1 MTRNEAWERLQVTP
15 DQVASQPI
23 IGRTL
28 SKIGTRKQIIELLQ
42 ESEVPEL
49 RAVLEKIQ
57 ELPLTRPMGPREKK
71 SHPTPDAIPMEAFC
85 LSAGVPT
92 LKFLS
97 LVIVEALTRNADLA
111 KLIASAAHPQVTQK
125 TVEVA
130 LEEPIIW
137 KDKNGEVHVVAPPG
151 GDAARKLLHQHAGF
165 LPMPKNSVV
174 QIFGGAQIDARQQ
187 TQVTLPPVE
196 DEARNMTDRF
206 NQRFLANRPQ
216 LVARVEDMDEEEVS
230 E

>member
-1 MTRNEAWERLQVTP
+1 MNRNEAWERLQVTP
-15 DQVASQPI
+15 DQVANQPI

-28 SKIGTRKQIIELLQ
+28 SKIGTRKQIIEILQ

-97 LVIVEALTRNADLA
+97 LVIVEALTRNADIS
-111 KLIASAAHPQVTQK
+111 KLIASAAHPNVTEK
-125 TVEVA
+125 TVEMA
-130 LEEPIIW
+130 L
-137 KDKNGEVHVVAPPG
+137 D
-151 GDAARKLLHQHAGF
+151 GDLAAAKLLHQHAGF

-216 LVARVEDMDEEEVS
+216 LVAPVEEDIDDLEDG
-230 E
+230 

>member
-1 MTRNEAWERLQVTP
+1 LTRNEAWERLQVTP
-15 DQVASQPI
+15 AQVANQPI

-97 LVIVEALTRNADLA
+97 LVVVEALTRNADIS
-111 KLIASAAHPQVTQK
+111 KLIASAAHPNVTEK
-125 TVEVA
+125 TVEMA
-130 LEEPIIW
+130 L
-137 KDKNGEVHVVAPPG
+137 D
-151 GDAARKLLHQHAGF
+151 GDLAAAKLLHQHAGF

-206 NQRFLANRPQ
+206 NHRFLANRPQ
-216 LVARVEDMDEEEVS
+216 LVAPVEEDADDLEDG
-230 E
+230 